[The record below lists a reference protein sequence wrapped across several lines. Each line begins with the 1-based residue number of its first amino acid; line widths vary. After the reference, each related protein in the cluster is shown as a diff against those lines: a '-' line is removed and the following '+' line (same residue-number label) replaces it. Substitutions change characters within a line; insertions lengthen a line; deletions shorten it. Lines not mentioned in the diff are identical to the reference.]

1 MFSNTNYQVNC
12 NYQENGSCQVQVYAG
27 FWARLAAYLIDLVLV
42 CLGQLVV
49 RLVLFLSF
57 GMLWENNPLDQ
68 SFLFQYTFRDGILYA
83 AGVVYFVLCTYYAGA
98 TLGKKALNLKVIS
111 ANEEPLTLINVL
123 YRESIGRFLSAF
135 LLGAGYILV
144 GITNEKKGLH
154 DILCDTRV
162 VYEKKIPTYIN
173 GDINKRYQQVNV
185 SGAPPAGPAVPMP
198 PRGPSDSP
206 VPPKGDD
213 KPPVPPVPVPPADD
227 LKPPTPP
234 VAVPP
239 KGDVERPVPP
249 APPTSSASSAGDA
262 KPPAPPRAPMPPSGD
277 IYDRYI
283 HVDPNKKPEQRKED
297 E

>member
-1 MFSNTNYQVNC
+1 M
-12 NYQENGSCQVQVYAG
+12 YAG

-111 ANEEPLTLINVL
+111 ADEEPLTLINVL

-185 SGAPPAGPAVPMP
+185 SGSAPSGPAVPVP

-206 VPPKGDD
+206 VPP
-213 KPPVPPVPVPPADD
+213 VQVPPADD
-227 LKPPTPP
+227 LK
-234 VAVPP
+234 
-239 KGDVERPVPP
+239 
-249 APPTSSASSAGDA
+249 PPTSSASSAGDA

-277 IYDRYI
+277 IYNRYI

>member
-1 MFSNTNYQVNC
+1 MLSNTNDQVNC
-12 NYQENGSCQVQVYAG
+12 NYQENSSCQVQVYAG

-42 CLGQLVV
+42 CLGQLAV

-57 GMLWENNPLDQ
+57 GLLWENNPLDQ

-111 ANEEPLTLINVL
+111 ADEEPLTFIDVL

-162 VYEKKIPTYIN
+162 VYEKKIPTYMN

-185 SGAPPAGPAVPMP
+185 SGSAPSGPAVPVP
-198 PRGPSDSP
+198 PRGPSNS
-206 VPPKGDD
+206 
-213 KPPVPPVPVPPADD
+213 PVPPVP
-227 LKPPTPP
+227 
-234 VAVPP
+234 VPP

-249 APPTSSASSAGDA
+249 APPKSDVERPVPPAPPKRDVERPV
-262 KPPAPPRAPMPPSGD
+262 PPAPPRAPMPPSGD
-277 IYDRYI
+277 IYDRYE
-283 HVDPNKKPEQRKED
+283 HVDPKRDKKEQ
-297 E
+297 